1 MQSYYLAKGKNE
13 IDRMKIMKCI
23 LIDPP
28 RKAVNIV
35 QDEVILKATE
45 KASRFPPIGLAY
57 LAGYLQSNGIEAQ
70 IIDAKSLNMPYPD
83 ICKIVVKEESDIVGV
98 TVFTSNLKSSLTTC
112 REIKKAYPPAKI
124 VVGGAHIHPQHRE
137 VIEKPYI
144 DFCVRGEGEETLL
157 ELTEAL
163 SNGKDL
169 EQVKGLTF
177 KKDHNVIVTADRP
190 FIKDLD
196 SLPFPARNLLQN
208 KIYQGQIGNGWGT
221 FTAVSAS
228 RGCPF
233 KCHYCSVPQFW
244 PLHRKRSVQNVLREL
259 QEIRYKYG
267 IKNVRFTDELITLNK
282 KWLIEFCRGMVDRGL
297 NKEIAWSCDS
307 RVDTISKTLLEEME
321 KANCK
326 VIFYGIEF
334 GNQRI
339 LDFCN
344 KGIKISQIHQ
354 AIELTKEVGI
364 TPTGN
369 FMIGYPTE
377 TIETIEDTISL
388 IKSLKL
394 DFGSVSIVT
403 PFPGSQLYN
412 YCQKNNL
419 LRTDNWEEY
428 SYFHPLK
435 PVIKLDG
442 LAGEDL
448 NNLYQKAYF
457 ELVYKDISEELKRE
471 IADM

>member
-1 MQSYYLAKGKNE
+1 
-13 IDRMKIMKCI
+13 MKCI

-28 RKAVNIV
+28 RRAVNIN
-35 QDEVILKATE
+35 QDEVIRKATE
-45 KASRFPPIGLAY
+45 KASKFPPIGLAY
-57 LAGYLQSNGIEAQ
+57 LAGYLQANGIEVQ
-70 IIDAKSLNMPYPD
+70 IIDAKSLNLPYSD
-83 ICKIVVKEESDIVGV
+83 ICEIVAEEEPDIVGV
-98 TVFTSNLKSSLTTC
+98 TVFTSNLKSSLMTC
-112 REIKKAYPPAKI
+112 QEIKKAYPSAKI

-144 DFCVRGEGEETLL
+144 DFCVRGEGEETIL

-177 KKDHNVIVTADRP
+177 KKDHNIIVTPERP

-208 KIYQGQIGNGWGT
+208 QIYQAQIGDEWGA

-244 PLHRKRSVQNVLREL
+244 PLHRKRSVQNVLQEL
-259 QEIRYKYG
+259 QEIRDIFK
-267 IKNVRFTDELITLNK
+267 IKQIRFTDELITLNK
-282 KWLIEFCRGMVDRGL
+282 KWLIKFCRGMIDQGL
-297 NKEIAWSCDS
+297 SKEIAWSCDS
-307 RVDTISKTLLEEME
+307 RVDTVSKTLLEEMK
-321 KANCK
+321 KANCQ

-339 LDFCN
+339 LDFCG
-344 KGIKISQIHQ
+344 KGTKISQIHQ

-403 PFPGSQLYN
+403 PFPGSQLYD
-412 YCQKNNL
+412 YCRENNL
-419 LRTDNWEEY
+419 LRTNNWGEY
-428 SYFHPLK
+428 SYFHPRES
-435 PVIKLDG
+435 VIKLDG
-442 LAGEDL
+442 LADEDL
-448 NNLYQKAYF
+448 ENLYQRAYF
-457 ELVYKDISEELKRE
+457 NLVYKDMSEELQRE
-471 IADM
+471 IAEI

>member
-1 MQSYYLAKGKNE
+1 
-13 IDRMKIMKCI
+13 MKCI

-28 RKAVNIV
+28 RRAVNII

-45 KASRFPPIGLAY
+45 GASKFPPLGLAY
-57 LAGYLQSNGIEAQ
+57 LAGYLQANGIEVQ
-70 IIDAKSLNMPYPD
+70 IIDAKSLNLLYSD
-83 ICKIVVKEESDIVGV
+83 ICEIVAKEEPDIVGV
-98 TVFTSNLKSSLTTC
+98 TVFTSNLKSSLVTC
-112 REIKKAYPPAKI
+112 KEIKKAYPPAKI

-144 DFCVRGEGEETLL
+144 DFCVRGEGEETIL

-163 SNGKDL
+163 SSGKDL
-169 EQVKGLTF
+169 EEVKGLTF
-177 KKDHNVIVTADRP
+177 KKDHNIIVTPDRP
-190 FIKDLD
+190 RIKDLD
-196 SLPFPARNLLQN
+196 SLPLPARNLLQN
-208 KIYQGQIGNGWGT
+208 QMYKAQMGDSWGA

-244 PLHRKRSVQNVLREL
+244 PLLRRRSVQNVLQEL
-259 QEIRYKYG
+259 HEIRYKYE

-282 KWLIEFCRGMVDRGL
+282 KWLTEFCQGMVDQGL
-297 NKEIAWSCDS
+297 SKEIAWNCDS
-307 RVDTISKTLLEEME
+307 RVDTVSRSLLEEMK
-321 KANCK
+321 KANCR

-339 LDFCN
+339 LDFCA
-344 KGIKISQIHQ
+344 KGTKVAQIHEAIKI
-354 AIELTKEVGI
+354 TKEVGI
-364 TPTGN
+364 IPTGN

-377 TIETIEDTISL
+377 TIETIEDTVKL

-394 DFGSVSIVT
+394 DFGSVSMVT

-419 LRTDNWEEY
+419 LQTNNWEEY
-428 SYFHPLK
+428 TYFHPQK
-435 PVIKLDG
+435 AVIKLDG
-442 LAGEDL
+442 LADEDL
-448 NNLYQKAYF
+448 KNLYQKAYF
-457 ELVYKDISEELKRE
+457 ELVYKDISKELQRE
-471 IADM
+471 IAEM

>member
-1 MQSYYLAKGKNE
+1 
-13 IDRMKIMKCI
+13 MKCI

-28 RKAVNIV
+28 RRAVNIV
-35 QDEVILKATE
+35 QNKIIVEATE
-45 KASRFPPIGLAY
+45 SASKFPPIGLAY
-57 LAGYLQSNGIEAQ
+57 LAGYLQTNGIEVQ

-83 ICKIVVKEESDIVGV
+83 ICKIMVKEEPDIVGI

-112 REIKKAYPPAKI
+112 REIKKAYPPVKI
-124 VVGGAHIHPQHRE
+124 VLGGAHIHPQHRE
-137 VIEKPYI
+137 VIENPYV

-177 KKDHNVIVTADRP
+177 KKDDNIIVTPERP

-208 KIYQGQIGNGWGT
+208 QIYQTGIGDSWGT

-282 KWLIEFCRGMVDRGL
+282 KWLIEFCRGMVDQGL

-307 RVDTISKTLLEEME
+307 RVDTISKTLLEEMK

-334 GNQRI
+334 GNQQI

-364 TPTGN
+364 TTSGN

-377 TIETIEDTISL
+377 TIETIEDTINL
-388 IKSLKL
+388 IESLKL
-394 DFGSVSIVT
+394 DQGSVSIVI
-403 PFPGSQLYN
+403 PFPGTQLYS
-412 YCQKNNL
+412 YCRENDL
-419 LRTDNWEEY
+419 LLTNDWDEY
-428 SYFHPLK
+428 SYFNPQK
-435 PVIKLDG
+435 VVIKLDG
-442 LAGEDL
+442 IADEDL
-448 NNLYQKAYF
+448 MNLYQRAYF

-471 IADM
+471 IAEM

>member
-1 MQSYYLAKGKNE
+1 
-13 IDRMKIMKCI
+13 MKCI

-28 RKAVNIV
+28 RRAVNIIK
-35 QDEVILKATE
+35 DEVILKATE
-45 KASRFPPIGLAY
+45 KSTRFPPVGLAY
-57 LAGYLQSNGIEAQ
+57 LAGFLQSNGIEVQ
-70 IIDAKSLNMPYPD
+70 IIDAKSLNLLYSD
-83 ICKIVVKEESDIVGV
+83 ICEIVAKEEPDIVGV
-98 TVFTSNLKSSLTTC
+98 TVFTSNLKSSLVTC
-112 REIKKAYPPAKI
+112 KEIKKAYPPAKI

-144 DFCVRGEGEETLL
+144 DFCIRGEGEETLL
-157 ELTEAL
+157 EMTEAL

-169 EQVKGLTF
+169 GQVKGLTF
-177 KKDHNVIVTADRP
+177 KKDHNIIMTPERP

-208 KIYQGQIGNGWGT
+208 HIYQTWFGYKWGV

-244 PLHRKRSVQNVLREL
+244 PLHRRRSVQNVLQEL
-259 QEIRYKYG
+259 QEIRYEYE

-282 KWLIEFCRGMVDRGL
+282 KWLIEFCQGMVEQGL

-307 RVDTISKTLLEEME
+307 RVDTVSKTLLREMK
-321 KANCK
+321 KANCQ

-339 LDFCN
+339 LDFCG
-344 KGIKISQIHQ
+344 KGTKIAQIYE
-354 AIELTKEVGI
+354 AIEFTKEAGI

-377 TIETIEDTISL
+377 TIETIEDTIKL
-388 IKSLKL
+388 IKGLGL
-394 DFGSVSIVT
+394 EMGSVSIVT
-403 PFPGSQLYN
+403 PFPGTQLYN
-412 YCQKNNL
+412 YCQKNSL
-419 LRTDNWEEY
+419 LRTNNWEEY
-428 SYFHPLK
+428 SFFHPQK
-435 PVIKLDG
+435 AVIKLDG
-442 LAGEDL
+442 LSDEGL
-448 NNLYQKAYF
+448 INLYQKAYF
-457 ELVYKDISEELKRE
+457 ELVYKDISEELQRE
-471 IADM
+471 IAEMQKEVNLI